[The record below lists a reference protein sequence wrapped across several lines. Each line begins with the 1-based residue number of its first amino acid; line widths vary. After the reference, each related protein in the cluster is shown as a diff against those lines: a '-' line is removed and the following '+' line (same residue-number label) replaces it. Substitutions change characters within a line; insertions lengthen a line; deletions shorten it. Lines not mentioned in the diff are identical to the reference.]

1 MALLDKLGG
10 ALKKGAELT
19 AKGIKKGAELTAKGV
34 GQAADNISHGRDV
47 TALNRRLLSPLSAHQ
62 LKQLHDQYGGLILQ
76 LDDDSK
82 PDRED
87 YLGAVAGK
95 LSFSEAIEEAKRHH
109 VSWNTINDA
118 QREYDNLEKKYTER
132 KENRWQGKSSKEIGE
147 MIEQEVPV
155 LHELVDFLAEVFEAP
170 KEVVDERELQNTVY
184 SALKYSGKFK
194 SVDQEQVMENERPD
208 IVADNIIIE
217 LKVPKNQSNLDAAF
231 FQAGHRYKS
240 LKKDIVLFIYAI
252 DDYME
257 KLAEQY
263 DNKFSEEVGIQ
274 TIIQRGGR
282 RKAKV
287 KFRMPRVIQLKY

>member
-1 MALLDKLGG
+1 MTFMEKLGG
-10 ALKKGAELT
+10 ALRKGAELT

-34 GQAADNISHGRDV
+34 GQAADNITHGREI
-47 TALNRRLLSPLSAHQ
+47 TALNKELLSTLSLQQ
-62 LKQLHDQYGGLILQ
+62 LKQLYNHYGGLILQ
-76 LDDDSK
+76 VTDDE
-82 PDRED
+82 PDKGD

-95 LSFSEAIEEAKRHH
+95 ISFSDAVEEAKRHH

-118 QREYDNLEKKYTER
+118 QRQYTELEKKFKER
-132 KENRWQGKSSKEIGE
+132 GEDRWQGKSNKEIGE
-147 MIEQEVPV
+147 MIEEKVPV
-155 LHELVDFLAEVFEAP
+155 LHELVAFLAEVFEAP
-170 KEVVDERELQNTVY
+170 KEVVDERELQNTVF

-194 SVDQEQVMENERPD
+194 SVEQEQVIEAGRLD
-208 IVADNIIIE
+208 IIVDNIVIE

-231 FQAGHRYKS
+231 FQAGHRYKDV
-240 LKKDIVLFIYAI
+240 KKDVILFIYAI

-257 KLAEQY
+257 RLAEDY
-263 DNKFSEEVGIQ
+263 DNKFSDEVGIQ